1 MHEENVG
8 LLLSGLGNLVT
19 QETETAVVFHTFF
32 ALVFTNKEFS
42 QVSQIQDPMRNVC
55 GGVVLL
61 IVCIVD
67 HLNKLDIVKCM
78 GSDRMLWELANV
90 SEKMQ

>member
-32 ALVFTNKEFS
+32 ALVFTDKDFS
-42 QVSQIQDPMRNVC
+42 QVSQIHDPTGRVC

-78 GSDRMLWELANV
+78 GSDRMLWELAKV
-90 SEKMQ
+90 TEKMQ